1 MSFRNH
7 GSVLGFLL
15 VGVLAGCAPAAKPRG
30 QLMIAVATDMSI
42 PKNMDQ
48 VVVEV
53 LDEQGNKQT
62 FDYPVKPTDLGKPM
76 PGTLAI
82 VPPNAGG
89 QTVRVR
95 LIAEL
100 DMSPAP
106 PTVRVVREAVVK
118 VPTDR
123 TALLPMPLHWL
134 CDGHYKENDDGTY
147 QSDCADDTQTCV
159 AGQCVDAVIATETLK
174 DYEPQLV
181 FGGGDDQGNGG
192 HCIDIPTCF
201 GASAAAVP
209 DGDCTL
215 PLADSVDMSS
225 FNVALEL
232 AAGSDGECTMAAV
245 SRCFLPLD
253 SDPVEGWWIDGGR
266 VHLPPAACDVIAHGK
281 ALGVATTGMCPTKD
295 PSVPICGRWTN
306 VSTSSLSPGGSSTG
320 DIMSGHDG
328 GGVSSNGPDASTR
341 TGADGSAPTTFGC
354 VSNDQCG
361 GGACINAECAPPCK
375 SDTVCGS
382 GTVCV
387 RVSGV
392 GGCAHVP
399 CGNCLAST
407 GCSAPEGLCRN
418 TCKTADECWGDQSCA
433 SGGLCTGGGGAPS
446 TDAGVDGAGGASAS
460 SGGGPSGGGG
470 APDAGTPSASQNY
483 RLSGSVSRGPG
494 VMFTEQGQ
502 LFNSAS
508 VPIDGVQL
516 PCAFALYSVPNGG
529 TALWTETQSIKPA
542 KGAFSA
548 TLGSVD
554 PIGTDVLA
562 TSPLF
567 LGITIGPDAEMT
579 PRQQVVG
586 PP

>member
-7 GSVLGFLL
+7 TPILGLLL

-30 QLMIAVATDMSI
+30 QLMVAVATDMSI

-53 LDEQGNKQT
+53 LDEQGNKQS
-62 FDYPVKPTDLGKPM
+62 FDYPDKPTDLGKPM

-89 QTVRVR
+89 QTVRIR

-201 GASAAAVP
+201 AASAAAVP

-215 PLADSVDMSS
+215 PLSDSTNMSS

-232 AAGSDGECTMAAV
+232 AAGSDGECTKGAD

-266 VHLPPAACDVIAHGK
+266 VHLPPAACDVIAHHK
-281 ALGVATTGMCPTKD
+281 ALDVVTTGMCPTKD
-295 PSVPICGRWTN
+295 PSVPICGLWTN
-306 VSTSSLSPGGSSTG
+306 VTTSSLSGGTMGGGTMTGGTVSAPDGGSEVEHERAG
-320 DIMSGHDG
+320 RGHELRSG
-328 GGVSSNGPDASTR
+328 R
-341 TGADGSAPTTFGC
+341 
-354 VSNDQCG
+354 
-361 GGACINAECAPPCK
+361 
-375 SDTVCGS
+375 
-382 GTVCV
+382 
-387 RVSGV
+387 R
-392 GGCAHVP
+392 
-399 CGNCLAST
+399 
-407 GCSAPEGLCRN
+407 R
-418 TCKTADECWGDQSCA
+418 
-433 SGGLCTGGGGAPS
+433 
-446 TDAGVDGAGGASAS
+446 
-460 SGGGPSGGGG
+460 
-470 APDAGTPSASQNY
+470 
-483 RLSGSVSRGPG
+483 R
-494 VMFTEQGQ
+494 
-502 LFNSAS
+502 
-508 VPIDGVQL
+508 
-516 PCAFALYSVPNGG
+516 
-529 TALWTETQSIKPA
+529 
-542 KGAFSA
+542 
-548 TLGSVD
+548 
-554 PIGTDVLA
+554 
-562 TSPLF
+562 
-567 LGITIGPDAEMT
+567 
-579 PRQQVVG
+579 
-586 PP
+586 

>member
-1 MSFRNH
+1 MSVRNH
-7 GSVLGFLL
+7 GSVLGFLV
-15 VGVLAGCAPAAKPRG
+15 VGVLAGCAPAAKTRG

-53 LDEQGNKQT
+53 LDEQGNKQS

-147 QSDCADDTQTCV
+147 QSDCADDTKTCV
-159 AGQCVDAVIATETLK
+159 AGQCVDAVIATETLR
-174 DYEPQLV
+174 DYKPQLV

-201 GASAAAVP
+201 GASTAAVP

-232 AAGSDGECTMAAV
+232 AAGSDGECTMGAV

-295 PSVPICGRWTN
+295 PSVPICGLWTN
-306 VSTSSLSPGGSSTG
+306 VSTSSLAGDGSKG
-320 DIMSGHDG
+320 DIMSSHDG

-341 TGADGSAPTTFGC
+341 PGTGAGTAA
-354 VSNDQCG
+354 QCHELWDLPFDRSVRRRRVHQRRVRSTVQERHG
-361 GGACINAECAPPCK
+361 LRLGHGVRSSQRRRRLCARA
-375 SDTVCGS
+375 V
-382 GTVCV
+382 
-387 RVSGV
+387 
-392 GGCAHVP
+392 
-399 CGNCLAST
+399 
-407 GCSAPEGLCRN
+407 
-418 TCKTADECWGDQSCA
+418 W
-433 SGGLCTGGGGAPS
+433 
-446 TDAGVDGAGGASAS
+446 
-460 SGGGPSGGGG
+460 
-470 APDAGTPSASQNY
+470 
-483 RLSGSVSRGPG
+483 
-494 VMFTEQGQ
+494 
-502 LFNSAS
+502 
-508 VPIDGVQL
+508 QL
-516 PCAFALYSVPNGG
+516 PGRHWLQYPGRPVPKHLQNRGRM
-529 TALWTETQSIKPA
+529 
-542 KGAFSA
+542 
-548 TLGSVD
+548 LGR
-554 PIGTDVLA
+554 PNL
-562 TSPLF
+562 
-567 LGITIGPDAEMT
+567 
-579 PRQQVVG
+579 RK
-586 PP
+586 